1 MRARADQ
8 HRALKALISGMKT
21 VIERTAPAPG
31 RSFSERRAT
40 TSGQINTRI
49 IAMRVSEND
58 AREIL
63 SRIEHEKCSQGIN
76 GHWSMYRG
84 RFYGDTNGTN
94 QPSAQSICWLYCW
107 AKTGQGSDKAARQA
121 QKAFDDIFDHDYD
134 WLSGRLSLEE
144 ARRLRYAKKDI
155 ESEFN
160 GIISTEF

>member
-1 MRARADQ
+1 MTEFETVFLAAALVIGAGQIAIVWYGIRAIRRAGEHRAREQDQRHTETMRAHADQ
-8 HRALKALISGMKT
+8 HRALKALISGMKS

-94 QPSAQSICWLYCW
+94 QPSAQSIC
-107 AKTGQGSDKAARQA
+107 
-121 QKAFDDIFDHDYD
+121 
-134 WLSGRLSLEE
+134 
-144 ARRLRYAKKDI
+144 
-155 ESEFN
+155 
-160 GIISTEF
+160 